1 MKPLLLVSGVLAL
14 GAAAGAGFVLSS
26 VLQEPS
32 VAQVEAAKVAAVAAV
47 APVAPPPV
55 AVDPVVT
62 GSISTNSVP
71 VPSGPSAGPVPG
83 HIYRSFNVDG
93 PYIALTFDDGP
104 NAQTTPKLLD
114 LLKERGIKAT
124 FFVLGNMAAKHPDV
138 LKRIADEGHE
148 IGNHSWSHPQLT
160 RIKLDAA
167 DKQVSDTNEVVFQVT
182 GKRPHFLRPPYGS
195 MKPAL
200 RDHLEKEYGLTIVN
214 WSVDP
219 LDWKRR
225 DSQVVYDEIMKQV
238 QPGAIVLAHDIYPST
253 VDAMAR
259 VLDDLIAKGYKFGT
273 IPQLIAMDTP
283 HAPKVALAPAVHP
296 KPTSAKP
303 ASKKPADKKPADKT
317 ARQSQPSSGKS
328 AQNGNLY

>member
-26 VLQEPS
+26 VLSGPS
-32 VAQVEAAKVAAVAAV
+32 VAKVEPPKVAQVAA
-47 APVAPPPV
+47 APVAPPP

-62 GSISTNSVP
+62 GTVSSNSVP
-71 VPSGPSAGPVPG
+71 VPAGASAGPVRG
-83 HIYRSFNVDG
+83 HIYRSFNVSG

-114 LLKERGIKAT
+114 ILKERGIKAT

-167 DKQVSDTNEVVFQVT
+167 DKQVADTSEAVFQVT
-182 GKRPHFLRPPYGS
+182 GKRPQYLRPPYGS
-195 MKPAL
+195 MKPSL
-200 RDHLEKEYGLTIVN
+200 RDHLEQQYGLTIVN

-238 QPGAIVLAHDIYPST
+238 QPGAIVLSHDIYPST
-253 VDAMAR
+253 VDAMPR
-259 VLDDLIAKGYKFGT
+259 VLDELIAKGYKFGT
-273 IPQLIAMDTP
+273 ISQMIAMDKP
-283 HAPKVALAPAVHP
+283 VAAKVAIAAPAA
-296 KPTSAKP
+296 AKP
-303 ASKKPADKKPADKT
+303 AGKKAEQKPGQKPHPAAAPGASHG
-317 ARQSQPSSGKS
+317 AKS